1 MKNKIIFS
9 VLITSLLLSPQLAN
23 AGFFGTI
30 AKMFGVKEDS
40 PIMTITE
47 TVDDAVNAAVAKR
60 TNELV
65 GKYGDVDDK
74 ERYESWAEE
83 HNNKET
89 RKAQEQ
95 RDAREQVMIDY
106 CMQHGFYDS
115 WYAQYGDNWFEAAG
129 RDWFERYNEG
139 HIRRTGESLIPSWLE
154 FDYSP
159 DYVESN
165 HNIAMLNT
173 LGLSANDLRNAEKW
187 ESSDKYGKRE
197 MIIDRAFGIVAE
209 HSSNPLLTDGLKELA
224 KANNNYLRDLDNNNP
239 QAMTK
244 RDLQIVNIVYE
255 SSQVAL
261 ERKKEYNRQIKK
273 IARELQD
280 KAGYEDWFAEEIAG
294 SVLAIQRDK
303 SLTEDEKKELL
314 RELGYYGHE
323 DEVLTIAKN
332 INNQDIEEL
341 RGPSPEEIEAERKRK
356 EAEEKARLEKI
367 AKERKEK
374 AIGLVNN
381 TVIALYDFD
390 SSELTDEQK
399 LSLDSI
405 SSVMNEYGDL
415 KLTITGHTCKIGYK
429 SINKKKGLKRAD
441 NAKSYLVDK
450 GISEDRITTYSKG
463 EEEPICSND
472 SKENRA
478 SNRRLEFVVE

>member
-1 MKNKIIFS
+1 MVDQMKNKISFS
-9 VLITSLLLSPQLAN
+9 VLITSLLLSPQLAS

-47 TVDDAVNAAVAKR
+47 AVDDAVNATVAKR

-83 HNNKET
+83 HNSKET

-115 WYAQYGDNWFEAAG
+115 WYAEYGDNWFEAAG

-197 MIIDRAFGIVAE
+197 MIIDKAFGIVA
-209 HSSNPLLTDGLKELA
+209 GF
-224 KANNNYLRDLDNNNP
+224 R
-239 QAMTK
+239 
-244 RDLQIVNIVYE
+244 
-255 SSQVAL
+255 
-261 ERKKEYNRQIKK
+261 
-273 IARELQD
+273 
-280 KAGYEDWFAEEIAG
+280 
-294 SVLAIQRDK
+294 
-303 SLTEDEKKELL
+303 
-314 RELGYYGHE
+314 
-323 DEVLTIAKN
+323 
-332 INNQDIEEL
+332 
-341 RGPSPEEIEAERKRK
+341 
-356 EAEEKARLEKI
+356 
-367 AKERKEK
+367 
-374 AIGLVNN
+374 
-381 TVIALYDFD
+381 
-390 SSELTDEQK
+390 
-399 LSLDSI
+399 
-405 SSVMNEYGDL
+405 YGDPL
-415 KLTITGHTCKIGYK
+415 C
-429 SINKKKGLKRAD
+429 
-441 NAKSYLVDK
+441 
-450 GISEDRITTYSKG
+450 
-463 EEEPICSND
+463 
-472 SKENRA
+472 
-478 SNRRLEFVVE
+478 RLC